1 MIPKERLKNMADMD
15 ETAIEISKRLGV
27 RWRRPSDGHLR
38 QKVKLRQQIIPGV
51 GENGF
56 AARVPAGR

>member
-1 MIPKERLKNMADMD
+1 MADMD